1 MSALPR
7 LRSWHEPELEPELE
21 AGAGPDTLTPALA
34 ELYGGGL
41 AFPARAGA
49 RPYVY
54 ANFVSTLDGVVSF
67 GVPGQSGGGTISQG
81 DSGDRFIMGL
91 LRASADAIMVGAA
104 TLAPVAL
111 DSRWLP
117 ESVCPEARELYA
129 EYRMQRPPPLLVIVS
144 GSGRVNLARAVFR
157 VPQTRALILTGAD
170 GAQRLAGAG
179 AGQLPGL
186 EVRALPSG
194 PSGEAGIGAGIDPG
208 AMLEL
213 LAAEYGVR
221 RLLHEG
227 GPTLVGGFLRAG
239 VLDELFLT
247 LSPHLAGRDGT
258 APRPGLVEGL
268 AFPPAT
274 APGCTLISGKQRGD
288 YLYLRYRLKQATF

>member
-7 LRSWHEPELEPELE
+7 LRSWHGAEHEPELE

-41 AFPARAGA
+41 AFPARADA

-54 ANFVSTLDGVVSF
+54 ANFVATLDGVVSF

-111 DSRWLP
+111 NSLWLP

-129 EYRMQRPPPLLVIVS
+129 AYNGGRAPLLVIVS
-144 GSGRVNLARAVFR
+144 GGGRVNLERAVFR
-157 VPQTRALILTGAD
+157 TPHRRALILTGAD

-194 PSGEAGIGAGIDPG
+194 PSSAAGIEAGIDPG
-208 AMLEL
+208 AMLAL

-247 LSPHLAGRDGT
+247 LSPHLAGRDRT

-274 APGCTLISGKQRGD
+274 APGCTLISGKQCGD
-288 YLYLRYRLKQATF
+288 YLYLRYRLKRQP